1 MNKYIK
7 EKKRTTMSPRE
18 AFAKEDLLFLKQFPR
33 LYVTCSTL
41 NVSRL
46 ELKKTYSRVV
56 KCHYIKKETL
66 ENTIK
71 VILVVLDNNKPISDF
86 RPCSNFR
93 YYYDLYCRLGIM
105 FKDNNNNIKL
115 RCI

>member
-7 EKKRTTMSPRE
+7 EKKRIRMSSKS
-18 AFAKEDLLFLKQFPR
+18 AFTKEDLLFLKQFPR
-33 LYVTCSTL
+33 LYMTCSTL
-41 NVSRL
+41 NISRL
-46 ELKKTYSRVV
+46 EIKRIYSRTI
-56 KCHYIKKETL
+56 KRPYINKETF

-71 VILVVLDNNKPISDF
+71 VILVVLKDNKPISDF

-93 YYYDLYCRLGIM
+93 YYYDLYTRLGIR
-105 FKDNNNNIKL
+105 FKDNQDNIKL